1 MKNKEKKS
9 ERLIIH
15 ITPTDKE
22 IIREKASAVGMD
34 MSNYVVAAAIV
45 NDIIV
50 VGDKESFNDL
60 IRQVR
65 AIGNNV
71 NQLRM
76 LAQFGKISVVDL
88 SKFTADLIEISNN
101 LKRVINRTSQW
112 QR

>member
-9 ERLIIH
+9 ERLNIH

-22 IIREKASAVGMD
+22 IIREKSSAIGMD

-45 NDIIV
+45 KDITVI
-50 VGDKESFNDL
+50 GDKDSFNEL
-60 IRQVR
+60 VKQVR
-65 AIGNNV
+65 AVGNNV

-88 SKFTADLIEISNN
+88 GKFASDLIEISDA
-101 LKRVINRTSQW
+101 LKRIINRTSRW
-112 QR
+112 QL

>member
-9 ERLIIH
+9 ERLNIH

-22 IIREKASAVGMD
+22 IIREKASAAGMD

-45 NDIIV
+45 NDITV
-50 VGDKESFNDL
+50 VGDKDSFNEL

-76 LAQFGKISVVDL
+76 LAQFGKISVVNL
-88 SKFTADLIEISNN
+88 EKFTEELYRVSDE
-101 LKRVINRTSQW
+101 LKRVINRTSRW